1 MTSTA
6 PAASAASLFAAIAAD
21 NSPAAQALAAADEHG
36 FITRALSADPVQSHP
51 FDTIYDVKAANA
63 RAGFHFFSRDTLR
76 FFSSRISSHVYGHGV
91 IVTSERNELDGQP
104 RRYSVR
110 LALPTGEV
118 ETLGE
123 FQNFATSGQAHAFAR
138 KVAALWSPVALA
150 YWAPHVAARRERDE
164 QRRERAAARL
174 SEEDQARLAW
184 GIAATDARD

>member
-21 NSPAAQALAAADEHG
+21 SSPAAQALAAADEHG
-36 FITRALSADPVQSHP
+36 FITRALSADPVQPHP
-51 FDTIYDVKAANA
+51 FDTIDDVKAANA
-63 RAGFHFFSRDTLR
+63 RAGFYFFSQDTLR

-91 IVTSERNELDGQP
+91 IVTSERNEIDGQP

-138 KVAALWSPVALA
+138 KVAALWSPIALA
-150 YWAPHVAARRERDE
+150 YWAPHVAAQRAQDERR
-164 QRRERAAARL
+164 RRGLARL
-174 SEEDQARLAW
+174 SSEL
-184 GIAATDARD
+184 GAAAGL

>member
-21 NSPAAQALAAADEHG
+21 NSPAAQALAGADEYG
-36 FITRALSADPVQSHP
+36 IITRALSADPVQPHP
-51 FDTIYDVKAANA
+51 FDTIDDVKAANA

-91 IVTSERNELDGQP
+91 IVTSERNEYDDQP

-110 LALPTGEV
+110 LALPTGEI

-123 FQNFATSGQAHAFAR
+123 FQRFATSGQAHAFAR
-138 KVAALWSPVALA
+138 KVAALWSPIALA
-150 YWAPHVAARRERDE
+150 YWAPHVAAQRAQDER
-164 QRRERAAARL
+164 RRERAGRYPASDKA
-174 SEEDQARLAW
+174 LAF
-184 GIAATDARD
+184 GIAAAERAD